1 MAEQSSACETLWLL
15 DGINDFRTYSEQLV
29 TQSHRSIAI
38 LTQDLDALVYAT
50 PEFVKHISTLSRS
63 SRNTQVQI
71 LIKNT
76 KPAIETGH
84 QLVRLAQRLSSKIL
98 VRKMTVEP
106 NNKEMGFMLGD
117 MDKLLYK
124 NDDALHRGFF
134 NSAAASE
141 IKSLREEFNYLW
153 QYGEL
158 EPEFHVLHI

>member
-1 MAEQSSACETLWLL
+1 MAEQSSASETLWLL
-15 DGINDFRTYSEQLV
+15 DGITDFRTYSEQLI
-29 TQSHRSIAI
+29 THSRRSIAI
-38 LTQDLDALVYAT
+38 LTRDLDVLVYGT
-50 PEFVKHISTLSRS
+50 PDCVQHLSDFVRS
-63 SRNTQVQI
+63 NRNAQIQI
-71 LIKNT
+71 LIKDT

-84 QLVRLAQRLSSKIL
+84 LLVRLAQRLSSKIL

-117 MDKLLYK
+117 TDKLLYK

-158 EPEFHVLHI
+158 EPEFQVLHI

>member
-1 MAEQSSACETLWLL
+1 MAEQSSASETLWLL
-15 DGINDFRTYSEQLV
+15 DGVTDFRTYSTQLV
-29 TQSHRSIAI
+29 TQSRRSIAI
-38 LTQDLDALVYAT
+38 LTRNLDSLVYAT
-50 PEFVKHISTLSRS
+50 PEFEQYLSDFVRYN
-63 SRNTQVQI
+63 RNAQVQI
-71 LIKNT
+71 LIKDT

-84 QLVRLAQRLSSKIL
+84 IVMRLAQRLSSKIL

-117 MDKLLYK
+117 TDKLLYK
-124 NDDALHRGFF
+124 NDDAVYRGFF

-158 EPEFHVLHI
+158 EPEFQLLHI

>member
-1 MAEQSSACETLWLL
+1 MAEQSSANETLWLL
-15 DGINDFRTYSEQLV
+15 DGVTDFRNYSEQLI
-29 TQSHRSIAI
+29 TQSRRSIVI
-38 LTQDLDALVYAT
+38 LTRDLDASVYAT
-50 PEFVKHISTLSRS
+50 SEYIQHLSNFVRA
-63 SRNTQVQI
+63 SRNAQVQI

-76 KPAIETGH
+76 KPAIETNH
-84 QLVRLAQRLSSKIL
+84 PLMRLAQRLSSKIL
-98 VRKMTVEP
+98 LRKMTVEP

-117 MDKLLYK
+117 TDKLLYK

-158 EPEFHVLHI
+158 EPEFQLLHI

>member
-1 MAEQSSACETLWLL
+1 MAEQSSASEALWLL
-15 DGINDFRTYSEQLV
+15 DGVTDFRSYSKQLV
-29 TQSHRSIAI
+29 TQSRRSIAI
-38 LTQDLDALVYAT
+38 LTRDLDALVYAT
-50 PEFVKHISTLSRS
+50 PECAQHLSDFVRS
-63 SRNTQVQI
+63 SRNAQVQI
-71 LIKNT
+71 LIKDT

-84 QLVRLAQRLSSKIL
+84 IVMRLAQRLSSKIL

-117 MDKLLYK
+117 TDKLLYK
-124 NDDALHRGFF
+124 NDDAVHRGFF

-158 EPEFHVLHI
+158 EPEFQVLHI

>member
-1 MAEQSSACETLWLL
+1 MAEQSSASETLWLL
-15 DGINDFRTYSEQLV
+15 DGITDFRTYSEQLI
-29 TQSHRSIAI
+29 THSRRSIAI
-38 LTQDLDALVYAT
+38 LTRDLDVLVYGT
-50 PEFVKHISTLSRS
+50 PECVQHLSDFVRS
-63 SRNTQVQI
+63 NRNAQIQI
-71 LIKNT
+71 LIKDT

-84 QLVRLAQRLSSKIL
+84 LLVRLAQRLSSKIL

-117 MDKLLYK
+117 TDKLLYK

-158 EPEFHVLHI
+158 EPEFQVLHI

>member
-1 MAEQSSACETLWLL
+1 MAEQSSASETLWLL
-15 DGINDFRTYSEQLV
+15 DGVTDFRTYSEQLI
-29 TQSHRSIAI
+29 TQSRRSIAI
-38 LTQDLDALVYAT
+38 LTRDLDALVYAT
-50 PEFVKHISTLSRS
+50 PECVQHLSDFVRS
-63 SRNTQVQI
+63 NRNAQVQI
-71 LIKNT
+71 LIKDT

-84 QLVRLAQRLSSKIL
+84 LLMRLTQRLSSKIL

-117 MDKLLYK
+117 TDKLLYK

-153 QYGEL
+153 QYGDL
-158 EPEFHVLHI
+158 EPEFQVLHI

>member
-15 DGINDFRTYSEQLV
+15 DGITDFRSYSAQLV
-29 TQSHRSIAI
+29 MQSRRSIAI

-50 PEFVKHISTLSRS
+50 PEFVQHLSDFARS

-76 KPAIETGH
+76 KPAIESGH
-84 QLVRLAQRLSSKIL
+84 QVVRLAQRLSSKIL
-98 VRKMTVEP
+98 LRKMTVEP
-106 NNKEMGFMLGD
+106 NNKEMGYMLGD

-124 NDDALHRGFF
+124 NDEALHRGFF

-141 IKSLREEFNYLW
+141 LKPLREEFNYLW

-158 EPEFHVLHI
+158 EPEFLPLHI